1 MQVYKGSGST
11 APFILIS
18 VIDGDE
24 RPANAPATLPPG
36 KNPQYPVSRN
46 LDGPQSLSESLRYEM
61 NSLPLSRFES
71 PNVQP
76 VTW

>member
-1 MQVYKGSGST
+1 MQVYKGSRST

-18 VIDGDE
+18 VLDGDE
-24 RPANAPATLPPG
+24 RPASRPATLPPG
-36 KNPQYPVSRN
+36 KNPRYPVSRN
-46 LDGPQSLSESLRYEM
+46 LDGTQSLSESFRYDM
-61 NSLPLSRFES
+61 NPLPLSRFES